1 MYYVIEAGKFAYRLN
16 FMFFAIFFEKLKKIN
31 KNDMTETMIVVN
43 YYLQKPIGEKKSD
56 KLLVVGMLH
65 FAPYKSLGLSLNCVI

>member
-1 MYYVIEAGKFAYRLN
+1 
-16 FMFFAIFFEKLKKIN
+16 
-31 KNDMTETMIVVN
+31 MTETMIVVN
-43 YYLQKPIGEKKSD
+43 YYLQKSIGEKKSD